1 MMKIF
6 SKFLIPGVLI
16 VIHVLIWGALLS
28 DSAFAGHSNQVLSVV
43 ESARQKGIPEDI
55 LEYLLAYSIDNSVAP
70 DHVVT
75 VIQILVNV
83 KESGLKLAPFQ
94 DMIREGIA
102 KHVTLER
109 IEKGLNELWSDHLFA
124 RELLAEKSRSSSKQ
138 TEAAFQSL
146 VESLELGLGRQ
157 ELRELCEGAPT
168 VSLEM
173 LAVAARNKA
182 YLIQIGFDAELTD
195 KILSTGLANASFT
208 PGWASFYR
216 LAAASK
222 RKGASEDMI
231 AHAAIEALKQNED
244 MRNVMKKLGFIVR
257 DVRHGPHQG
266 APVEA
271 TEEN

>member
-1 MMKIF
+1 M
-6 SKFLIPGVLI
+6 
-16 VIHVLIWGALLS
+16 
-28 DSAFAGHSNQVLSVV
+28 
-43 ESARQKGIPEDI
+43 
-55 LEYLLAYSIDNSVAP
+55 
-70 DHVVT
+70 
-75 VIQILVNV
+75 
-83 KESGLKLAPFQ
+83 
-94 DMIREGIA
+94 
-102 KHVTLER
+102 
-109 IEKGLNELWSDHLFA
+109 
-124 RELLAEKSRSSSKQ
+124 
-138 TEAAFQSL
+138 QSL